1 MTSDRVEV
9 FARTSSG
16 LVREIA
22 VKEALVWNLNTM
34 GVLLVLVY
42 TTWAAGLFPG
52 VDLPTTVLIA
62 VPLSIPIA
70 FLYAFFSAAMPRT
83 GGDYVWVSR
92 VIHPA
97 VGFMS
102 SLLAMMALVALIAS
116 VPAWALQYGIAS
128 IFSGLGIIYNDPSF
142 SNMASWVSSPVVVQ
156 VFGLVYFILIGIVMI
171 KGAKTTARL
180 MMVTFVA
187 ILVATI
193 AYVATVGLTG
203 PTVFQQRFDAISGTT
218 VATIVNSAVAAGY
231 VTQVTV
237 SATLLGGIYTFM
249 NLWGF
254 YASSYFA
261 GEVKDVQKTQL
272 ISIVGAALVF
282 GVVLY
287 AVYAVTN
294 YGFGREF
301 IGAAAYL
308 FTIGSSA
315 YNLPF
320 IGPYPQYFLPYM
332 TTNPVPIV
340 LVGLGY
346 AFTILAA
353 GVSGM
358 WIITRNMF
366 AWSFDR
372 VVPSKLSALDSRYHA
387 PYVVIAIVIVLSMI
401 GQMIWLYTSFMNY
414 MAYAITGMYLASGI
428 AGFAGI
434 LFPYRRKEIF
444 EAAPKMV
451 RAKVAGIPIISLL
464 GLVTLLVS
472 AGVAYATLSPAF
484 VGTLNPAYLAV
495 ILGTYVAALLIYGLS
510 TIYHRKRI
518 PIQLTFKEIPPE

>member
-1 MTSDRVEV
+1 
-9 FARTSSG
+9 
-16 LVREIA
+16 
-22 VKEALVWNLNTM
+22 M

-62 VPLSIPIA
+62 VPLCLPIA
-70 FLYAFFSAAMPRT
+70 FLYAFLSAAMPRT

-92 VIHPA
+92 IIHPA
-97 VGFMS
+97 IAFMS
-102 SLLAMMALVALIAS
+102 SLLAGMALISLIAA

-128 IFSGLGIIYNDPSF
+128 IFSGFGIIYNDPGF
-142 SNMASWVSSPVVVQ
+142 SNMASWVGSPAVVQ
-156 VFGLVYFILIGIVMI
+156 VFGLIYFILIGIVMVR
-171 KGAKTTARL
+171 GAKTTARL
-180 MMVTFVA
+180 MIVTFAV
-187 ILVATI
+187 IVVATV
-193 AYVATVGLTG
+193 AYIGTVGLTG
-203 PTVFQQRFDAISGTT
+203 PAVFQQRFDALSGTT
-218 VATIVNSAVAAGY
+218 VASIVNSAVAAGY

-282 GVVLY
+282 GIVLY
-287 AVYAVTN
+287 AVYAITN

-308 FTIGSSA
+308 FTIGGSA
-315 YNLPF
+315 YTLPF
-320 IGPYPQYFLPYM
+320 IGPYPQFFLAYM
-332 TTNPVPIV
+332 TTNPLPII

-346 AFTILAA
+346 ALTILAA

-358 WIITRNMF
+358 WIITRYMF

-372 VVPSKLSALDSRYHA
+372 VVPSKLSALDSHYHA
-387 PYVVIAIVIVLSMI
+387 PYVVIAIVILLSMI
-401 GQMIWLYTSFMNY
+401 GQAIWLYTSFMNY
-414 MAYAITGMYLASGI
+414 MAYAITGMYLASGF

-434 LFPYRRKEIF
+434 IFPYRRREIF

-451 RAKVAGIPIISLL
+451 KAKVAGIPVISLL

-484 VGTLNPAYLAV
+484 VGALNPAYLGF
-495 ILGTYVAALLIYGLS
+495 ILATYIGALLIYALS
-510 TIYHRKRI
+510 AAYHKKRI
-518 PIQLTFKEIPPE
+518 PIQLAFKEIPPE